1 MNNKTSALR
10 TKNQNTMITILD
22 FASGKVH
29 QYYLP
34 EHLVDAQ
41 IEEVEEWL
49 DEQGFRLKDIE
60 FMTHDFDS
68 KIIH

>member
-1 MNNKTSALR
+1 
-10 TKNQNTMITILD
+10 MITILD

>member
-1 MNNKTSALR
+1 
-10 TKNQNTMITILD
+10 MITILD
-22 FASGKVH
+22 FTHGKVH

-34 EHLVDAQ
+34 EHLIDAQ
-41 IEEVEEWL
+41 IEDVEEWL
-49 DEQGFRLKDIE
+49 DEQGFNVNNIE

>member
-1 MNNKTSALR
+1 
-10 TKNQNTMITILD
+10 MITILD
-22 FASGKVH
+22 FTSGKVH

-41 IEEVEEWL
+41 IEDVEEW
-49 DEQGFRLKDIE
+49 FNLKNCE
-60 FMTHDFDS
+60 FMTHDFDD